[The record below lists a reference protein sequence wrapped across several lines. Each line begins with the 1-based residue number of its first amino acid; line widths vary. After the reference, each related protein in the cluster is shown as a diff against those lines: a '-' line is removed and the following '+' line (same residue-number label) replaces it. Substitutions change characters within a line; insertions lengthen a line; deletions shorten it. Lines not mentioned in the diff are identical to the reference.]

1 MPSGIC
7 NAFSAF
13 LISSLSSPDI
23 LLDTPPDFSEFG
35 IKTIN
40 LPASDIWF
48 DRAAPLVPR
57 SSLRT

>member
-40 LPASDIWF
+40 LPASDI
-48 DRAAPLVPR
+48 
-57 SSLRT
+57 